1 MRRFAAKAGEG
12 TWGWLSHRLLLRML
26 VVVALLEVLVM
37 GIMDLIPP
45 VHGFWLMAL
54 DALLLTFVSAPFLYL
69 AVIRPVGVLW
79 TEAVQTRADLARERE
94 IREEREEAETVRLEL
109 EAQLRQSQKMEAI
122 GSLAGGMAHDLNNL
136 LTPIIGWSNLL
147 LTKWDKDGEQRA
159 EVAEIRAAAER
170 ATDLVRQL
178 LAFARREPMQPR
190 VLDPNE
196 IVRGMH
202 GLLARLLGESISLA
216 TILDP
221 QLLAVKMDPSRLEQV
236 IMNLAVNA
244 RDAMPRGGRLTI
256 ETGNRGLD
264 EAYAG
269 RHPSTRPGPHVMIAV
284 SDTGRGMDQ
293 DTQSGIFEPFFTTK
307 EVGKGTGLGLS
318 TVYGIVKQSGG
329 DVWVYSELEKG
340 TTFKIYLPGV
350 AERPVPVSVAPVEK
364 QSRELTGEETVLV
377 VEDEEA
383 VRALVTRVLRLN
395 GYAVLEA
402 ASADQALAFTRSEPQ
417 VDLVLADVVLPGMG
431 GPELVQIIKR
441 VRPQA
446 AVLYMSG
453 YTRDSIIHGG
463 HANGDIEL
471 LEKPFTPDSL
481 ARRVREVLD
490 KREARLRPEPLMK
503 GSSRPIDGRPC
514 MTLQGGGSL
523 HLLVPERHR
532 HPEHPEVDAHEEQEE
547 PVQGAETDLPTH
559 SPL

>member
-1 MRRFAAKAGEG
+1 MASNARPVDRQKGRSVRRFAAKAGEG

-37 GIMDLIPP
+37 GIMDLIPQ
-45 VHGFWLMAL
+45 VHGFLLMAL
-54 DALLLTFVSAPFLYL
+54 DALLLTFVSAPILYL

-79 TEAVQTRADLARERE
+79 TEAAQTRADLTRERE
-94 IREEREEAETVRLEL
+94 IREERERTETARLEL
-109 EAQLRQSQKMEAI
+109 EAQLHQSQKMEAI
-122 GSLAGGMAHDLNNL
+122 GSLAGGVAHDLNNL

-147 LTKWDKDGEQRA
+147 LTKWDKDEEQRA

-196 IVRGMH
+196 VVRGMH

-221 QLLAVKMDPSRLEQV
+221 QLLAVEMDPSRLEQV
-236 IMNLAVNA
+236 FMNLAVNA

-256 ETGNRGLD
+256 ETGNRVLD

-284 SDTGRGMDQ
+284 SDTGRGMDE
-293 DTQSGIFEPFFTTK
+293 DTQSRIFEPFFTTK

-350 AERPVPVSVAPVEK
+350 AERPAPVSVAPVEK

-417 VDLVLADVVLPGMG
+417 VDLVLTDVVLPGMG
-431 GPELVQIIKR
+431 GPELVRIIKR

-463 HANGDIEL
+463 RANGDIEL

-490 KREARLRPEPLMK
+490 KREARFRP
-503 GSSRPIDGRPC
+503 D
-514 MTLQGGGSL
+514 GGG
-523 HLLVPERHR
+523 RH
-532 HPEHPEVDAHEEQEE
+532 A
-547 PVQGAETDLPTH
+547 QGADEWALARATEGRGTVPVSWTGGNER
-559 SPL
+559 